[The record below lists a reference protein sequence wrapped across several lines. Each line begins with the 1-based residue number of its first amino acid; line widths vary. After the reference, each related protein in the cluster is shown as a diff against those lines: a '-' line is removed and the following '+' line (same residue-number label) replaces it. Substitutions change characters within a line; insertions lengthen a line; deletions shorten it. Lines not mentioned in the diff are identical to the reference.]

1 MAMDRLF
8 QLMKE
13 KNASDMFFAVNS
25 PVHIKINGN
34 LIPINQQKLERENI
48 ASLLAEVATPE
59 QMAELERT
67 NELNMGISVAN
78 LGRFRLSAFRQRGSI
93 SAVFRFVPAN
103 IPALGDLGLPPI
115 LAELIMEKRGL
126 LLLVGA
132 TGSGK
137 STTIAS
143 MLDHRN
149 ELRAGHI
156 LTLEDPIEYLFKNK
170 KSIVNQREIGS
181 DAVDFYTA
189 LRNSMRQAPDCILI
203 GEIRDKETMAAA
215 LAYAQS
221 GHLVLAT
228 LHANNSYNALNRIIS
243 FYPIENRP
251 ALLQDLSSAVKAIVS
266 QRLVRSSAGGTRQ
279 AAVEVMVNTRYVA
292 DLIEKGEIGQ
302 IKEAMEKSLSPGSQT
317 FESALLQLVKSG
329 LVTQEEALANADS
342 ATNLLWLL
350 NNGPDSKDAPPKE
363 EGSSRPTR
371 VRRSPSSRSIPDGV
385 GSGPR
390 AAAIAWGQ
398 VPTASSIAW
407 GQVPTGPAGVEP
419 CGATVSQEASL
430 H

>member
-1 MAMDRLF
+1 MMMERLF

-34 LIPINQQKLERENI
+34 LIPINQNKLEPDNIRVLLSEI
-48 ASLLAEVATPE
+48 ASPE
-59 QMAELERT
+59 QMEELDRD

-93 SAVFRFVPAN
+93 SAVFRFVPAT
-103 IPALGDLGLPPI
+103 IPPLAELGLPSV
-115 LAELIMEKRGL
+115 LSELIMEKRGL
-126 LLLVGA
+126 LLIVGA

-149 ELRAGHI
+149 EQRHGHI

-181 DAVDFYTA
+181 DAKSFDVA

-203 GEIRDKETMAAA
+203 GEIRDKDTMAAA

-266 QRLVRSSAGGTRQ
+266 QRLVRAKAGGQRH
-279 AAVEVMVNTRYVA
+279 AAVEIMVNTRYIA

-302 IKEAMEKSLSPGSQT
+302 IKEAMDKSLSPGSQS
-317 FESALLQLVKSG
+317 FEKALLELVHAD
-329 LVTQEEALANADS
+329 LITQDEALANADS
-342 ATNLLWLL
+342 ATNLLWLI
-350 NNGPDSKDAPPKE
+350 NNGPDSKAKE
-363 EGSSRPTR
+363 EEAPK
-371 VRRSPSSRSIPDGV
+371 PAEPDGP
-385 GSGPR
+385 SF
-390 AAAIAWGQ
+390 
-398 VPTASSIAW
+398 TEFTLDS
-407 GQVPTGPAGVEP
+407 
-419 CGATVSQEASL
+419 
-430 H
+430 

>member
-1 MAMDRLF
+1 MMMERLF

-34 LIPINQQKLERENI
+34 LIPINQNKLEPENI
-48 ASLLAEVATPE
+48 QVLLSEIASPE
-59 QMAELERT
+59 QMAELERE
-67 NELNMGISVAN
+67 NELNMGISVPN

-93 SAVFRFVPAN
+93 SAVFRFVPAS
-103 IPALGDLGLPPI
+103 IPPLAELGLPPV
-115 LAELIMEKRGL
+115 LSELIMEKRGL
-126 LLLVGA
+126 LLIVGA

-149 ELRAGHI
+149 EQRSGHI

-181 DAVDFYTA
+181 DAASFDVA

-203 GEIRDKETMAAA
+203 GEIRDKDTMAAA

-266 QRLVRSSAGGTRQ
+266 QRLVRSKAGGARQ
-279 AAVEVMVNTRYVA
+279 AAVEIMVNTRYVA

-302 IKEAMEKSLSPGSQT
+302 IKEAMDKSLSPGSQS
-317 FESALLQLVKSG
+317 FEKALLELVQAE
-329 LVTQEEALANADS
+329 LITQEEALANADS
-342 ATNLLWLL
+342 ATNLLWLI
-350 NNGPDSKDAPPKE
+350 NNGPDSQGAKAE
-363 EGSSRPTR
+363 EQARPAEE
-371 VRRSPSSRSIPDGV
+371 SAGPSFTEFTLDN
-385 GSGPR
+385 
-390 AAAIAWGQ
+390 
-398 VPTASSIAW
+398 
-407 GQVPTGPAGVEP
+407 
-419 CGATVSQEASL
+419 
-430 H
+430 

>member
-1 MAMDRLF
+1 MMMERLF

-34 LIPINQQKLERENI
+34 LIPINQNKLEPDNI
-48 ASLLAEVATPE
+48 RVLLAEIASPE
-59 QMAELERT
+59 QMDELDRD
-67 NELNMGISVAN
+67 NELNMGISVPN

-93 SAVFRFVPAN
+93 SAVFRFVPAT
-103 IPALGDLGLPPI
+103 IPPLAELGLPSA
-115 LAELIMEKRGL
+115 LSELIMEKRGL
-126 LLLVGA
+126 LLIVGA

-149 ELRAGHI
+149 EQRHGHI

-170 KSIVNQREIGS
+170 KAIVNQREIGS
-181 DAVDFYTA
+181 DAKSFDVA

-203 GEIRDKETMAAA
+203 GEIRDKDTMAAA

-266 QRLVRSSAGGTRQ
+266 QRLVRAKAGGRRQ
-279 AAVEVMVNTRYVA
+279 AAVEIMVNTRYVA

-302 IKEAMEKSLSPGSQT
+302 IKEAMDKSLSPGSQS
-317 FESALLQLVKSG
+317 FEKALLELVQAD
-329 LVTQEEALANADS
+329 LITQDEALANADS
-342 ATNLLWLL
+342 ATNLLWLI
-350 NNGPDSKDAPPKE
+350 NNGPDSKAKE
-363 EGSSRPTR
+363 EEAPK
-371 VRRSPSSRSIPDGV
+371 PAEPDGP
-385 GSGPR
+385 SF
-390 AAAIAWGQ
+390 
-398 VPTASSIAW
+398 TEFTLDS
-407 GQVPTGPAGVEP
+407 
-419 CGATVSQEASL
+419 
-430 H
+430 

>member
-1 MAMDRLF
+1 MMAMDRLF

-13 KNASDMFFAVNS
+13 KHASDMFFAVNS

-34 LIPINQQKLERENI
+34 LIPINQQKLEPENI
-48 ASLLAEVATPE
+48 LSLLAEVASPA
-59 QMAELERT
+59 QMEELARD

-103 IPALGDLGLPPI
+103 IPALGDLGLPAI
-115 LAELIMEKRGL
+115 LSELIMEKRGL

-181 DAVDFYTA
+181 DALDFSTA

-203 GEIRDKETMAAA
+203 GEIRDQETMAAA

-243 FYPIENRP
+243 FYPIENRA

-266 QRLVRSSAGGTRQ
+266 QRLVRSSAGGARQ

-317 FESALLQLVKSG
+317 FEAALLGLVNSG
-329 LVTQEEALANADS
+329 LVSQEEALANADS

-350 NNGPDSKDAPPKE
+350 NNGPDSKHAQQQE
-363 EGSSRPTR
+363 EQAAKPADQG
-371 VRRSPSSRSIPDGV
+371 PSF
-385 GSGPR
+385 
-390 AAAIAWGQ
+390 
-398 VPTASSIAW
+398 TEF
-407 GQVPTGPAGVEP
+407 TLN
-419 CGATVSQEASL
+419 T
-430 H
+430 

>member
-1 MAMDRLF
+1 MMMERLF

-34 LIPINQQKLERENI
+34 LIPINQNKLEPENI
-48 ASLLAEVATPE
+48 RVLLSEIASPE
-59 QMAELERT
+59 QMEELDRD

-93 SAVFRFVPAN
+93 SAVFRFVPAT
-103 IPALGDLGLPPI
+103 IPPLAELGLPPV
-115 LAELIMEKRGL
+115 LSELIMEKRGL
-126 LLLVGA
+126 LLIVGA

-149 ELRAGHI
+149 EQRHGHI

-170 KSIVNQREIGS
+170 KSIINQREIGS
-181 DAVDFYTA
+181 DAKSFDVA

-203 GEIRDKETMAAA
+203 GDIRDKDTMAAA

-266 QRLVRSSAGGTRQ
+266 QRLVRAKAGGRRQ
-279 AAVEVMVNTRYVA
+279 AAVEIMVNTRYVA

-302 IKEAMEKSLSPGSQT
+302 IKEAMDKSLSPGSQS
-317 FESALLQLVKSG
+317 FEKALLELVQAD
-329 LVTQEEALANADS
+329 LITQEEALANADS
-342 ATNLLWLL
+342 ATNLLWLI
-350 NNGPDSKDAPPKE
+350 NNGPDSKAKE
-363 EGSSRPTR
+363 EEAPKPAEPEG
-371 VRRSPSSRSIPDGV
+371 PSFTEFTLDS
-385 GSGPR
+385 
-390 AAAIAWGQ
+390 
-398 VPTASSIAW
+398 
-407 GQVPTGPAGVEP
+407 
-419 CGATVSQEASL
+419 
-430 H
+430 

>member
-1 MAMDRLF
+1 MMMERLF

-34 LIPINQQKLERENI
+34 LIPINQNKLEPENI
-48 ASLLAEVATPE
+48 EVLLAEIASSE
-59 QMAELERT
+59 QMAELERE
-67 NELNMGISVAN
+67 NELNMGISVPN

-103 IPALGDLGLPPI
+103 IPPLAELGLPPV
-115 LAELIMEKRGL
+115 LSELIMEKRGL
-126 LLLVGA
+126 LLVVGA

-149 ELRAGHI
+149 EQRSGHI

-181 DAVDFYTA
+181 DAASFEVA

-203 GEIRDKETMAAA
+203 GEIRDKDTMAAA

-266 QRLVRSSAGGTRQ
+266 QRLVRSKEGGRRQ
-279 AAVEVMVNTRYVA
+279 AAVEIMVNTRYVA
-292 DLIEKGEIGQ
+292 DLIENGDIGQ
-302 IKEAMEKSLSPGSQT
+302 IKEAMDKSLSPGSQS
-317 FESALLQLVKSG
+317 FEKALLELVQADLIS
-329 LVTQEEALANADS
+329 QEEALANADS
-342 ATNLLWLL
+342 ATNLLWLI
-350 NNGPDSKDAPPKE
+350 NNGPDSQAAKDEA
-363 EGSSRPTR
+363 SARPA
-371 VRRSPSSRSIPDGV
+371 VD
-385 GSGPR
+385 
-390 AAAIAWGQ
+390 
-398 VPTASSIAW
+398 PTAPSF
-407 GQVPTGPAGVEP
+407 TEF
-419 CGATVSQEASL
+419 SL
-430 H
+430 DN

>member
-1 MAMDRLF
+1 MMMERLF

-34 LIPINQQKLERENI
+34 LIPINQNKLEPDNIRVLLSEI
-48 ASLLAEVATPE
+48 ASPE
-59 QMAELERT
+59 QMDELDRD
-67 NELNMGISVAN
+67 NELNMGISVPN

-93 SAVFRFVPAN
+93 SAVFRFVPAT
-103 IPALGDLGLPPI
+103 IPPLAELGLPSV
-115 LAELIMEKRGL
+115 LSELIMEKRGL
-126 LLLVGA
+126 LLIVGA

-149 ELRAGHI
+149 EQRHGHI

-181 DAVDFYTA
+181 DAKSFDVA

-203 GEIRDKETMAAA
+203 GEIRDKDTMAAA

-251 ALLQDLSSAVKAIVS
+251 ALLQDLSSAVRAIVS
-266 QRLVRSSAGGTRQ
+266 QRLVRSKAGGRRQ
-279 AAVEVMVNTRYVA
+279 AAVEIMVNTRYIA
-292 DLIEKGEIGQ
+292 DLIEKGEIGE
-302 IKEAMEKSLSPGSQT
+302 IKEAMDKSLSPGSQS
-317 FESALLQLVKSG
+317 FEKALLELVQAD
-329 LVTQEEALANADS
+329 LITQDEALANADS
-342 ATNLLWLL
+342 ATNLLWLI
-350 NNGPDSKDAPPKE
+350 NNGPDSQAKVEEAPKPVE
-363 EGSSRPTR
+363 
-371 VRRSPSSRSIPDGV
+371 
-385 GSGPR
+385 
-390 AAAIAWGQ
+390 
-398 VPTASSIAW
+398 
-407 GQVPTGPAGVEP
+407 PAGPSFTEF
-419 CGATVSQEASL
+419 TLDS
-430 H
+430 

>member
-34 LIPINQQKLERENI
+34 LIPINQHRLEPDNIISLLSEIASPEQMQELERE
-48 ASLLAEVATPE
+48 
-59 QMAELERT
+59 
-67 NELNMGISVAN
+67 NELNMGVSVAN

-93 SAVFRFVPAN
+93 SAVFRFVPAS
-103 IPALGDLGLPPI
+103 IPPLDELGLPSV
-115 LAELIMEKRGL
+115 LLDLIMEKRGL
-126 LLLVGA
+126 LLIVGA

-149 ELRAGHI
+149 EQRSGHI

-181 DAVDFYTA
+181 DATSFSTA

-243 FYPIENRP
+243 FYPIESRA

-266 QRLVRSSAGGTRQ
+266 QRLVKSSAGGQRQ
-279 AAVEVMVNTRYVA
+279 AAVEVMLNTRYIA

-302 IKEAMEKSLSPGSQT
+302 IKDAMDKSLSPGSQS
-317 FESALLQLVKSG
+317 FETALLKLVKDG

-350 NNGPDSKDAPPKE
+350 NNGPDSQQQAEEQQKPGDEPPGTSFTE
-363 EGSSRPTR
+363 FT
-371 VRRSPSSRSIPDGV
+371 
-385 GSGPR
+385 
-390 AAAIAWGQ
+390 
-398 VPTASSIAW
+398 
-407 GQVPTGPAGVEP
+407 
-419 CGATVSQEASL
+419 L
-430 H
+430 NN

>member
-34 LIPINQQKLERENI
+34 LIPINQQKLEPDNITSLLSEI
-48 ASLLAEVATPE
+48 ASRE
-59 QMAELERT
+59 QMQELERE
-67 NELNMGISVAN
+67 NELNMGISVPN

-103 IPALGDLGLPPI
+103 IPPLADLGLPPV
-115 LAELIMEKRGL
+115 LADLIMEKRGL

-170 KSIVNQREIGS
+170 RSIVNQREIGS
-181 DAVDFYTA
+181 DANSFYTA

-243 FYPIENRP
+243 FYPIENRA

-266 QRLVRSSAGGTRQ
+266 QRLVRSAAGGTRQ
-279 AAVEVMVNTRYVA
+279 AAVEIMVNTRYVS

-302 IKEAMEKSLSPGSQT
+302 IKEAMEKSMSPGSQS
-317 FESALLQLVKSG
+317 FESALYQLVQSG
-329 LVTQEEALANADS
+329 LVSQEEALANADS

-350 NNGPDSKDAPPKE
+350 NNGPDSKTAKAAEPPPEIKPPE
-363 EGSSRPTR
+363 ESSFTEFTLN
-371 VRRSPSSRSIPDGV
+371 S
-385 GSGPR
+385 
-390 AAAIAWGQ
+390 
-398 VPTASSIAW
+398 
-407 GQVPTGPAGVEP
+407 
-419 CGATVSQEASL
+419 
-430 H
+430 

>member
-1 MAMDRLF
+1 MAMERLF

-34 LIPINQQKLERENI
+34 LIPINQHRLEPENI
-48 ASLLAEVATPE
+48 HSLLSEIASPE
-59 QMAELERT
+59 QMAELERE
-67 NELNMGISVAN
+67 NELNMGVSVPN

-93 SAVFRFVPAN
+93 SAVFRFVPAH
-103 IPALGDLGLPPI
+103 IPPLGELGLPSV
-115 LAELIMEKRGL
+115 LSELIMEKRGL
-126 LLLVGA
+126 LLVVGA

-149 ELRAGHI
+149 EQRTGHI

-181 DAVDFYTA
+181 DATSFYTA

-203 GEIRDKETMAAA
+203 GEIRDRETMAAA

-251 ALLQDLSSAVKAIVS
+251 ALLQDLASSVKAIVS
-266 QRLVRSSAGGTRQ
+266 QRLVKSAAGGQRQ
-279 AAVEVMVNTRYVA
+279 AAVEVMLNTRYIG
-292 DLIEKGEIGQ
+292 DLIEKGEISQ
-302 IKEAMEKSLSPGSQT
+302 IKEAMDKSLSPGSQS
-317 FESALLQLVKSG
+317 FETALFRLVREG
-329 LVTQEEALANADS
+329 LVTQDEALANADS

-350 NNGPDSKDAPPKE
+350 N
-363 EGSSRPTR
+363 
-371 VRRSPSSRSIPDGV
+371 
-385 GSGPR
+385 
-390 AAAIAWGQ
+390 
-398 VPTASSIAW
+398 
-407 GQVPTGPAGVEP
+407 TGPESQTQQEEQNKPAEP
-419 CGATVSQEASL
+419 QGASFTEFTLNS
-430 H
+430 

>member
-1 MAMDRLF
+1 MMMERLF

-34 LIPINQQKLERENI
+34 LIPINQNKLEPENI
-48 ASLLAEVATPE
+48 RVLLSEIASPE
-59 QMAELERT
+59 QMEELERD
-67 NELNMGISVAN
+67 NELNMGISVPN

-93 SAVFRFVPAN
+93 SAVFRFVPAT
-103 IPALGDLGLPPI
+103 IPPLSELGLPPV
-115 LAELIMEKRGL
+115 LSELIMEKRGL
-126 LLLVGA
+126 LLIVGA

-149 ELRAGHI
+149 EQRHGHI

-181 DAVDFYTA
+181 DAKSFDVA
-189 LRNSMRQAPDCILI
+189 LKNSMRQAPDCILI
-203 GEIRDKETMAAA
+203 GEIRDKDTMAAA

-251 ALLQDLSSAVKAIVS
+251 ALLQDLSSSVKAIVS
-266 QRLVRSSAGGTRQ
+266 QRLVRAKGGGRRQ
-279 AAVEVMVNTRYVA
+279 AAVEIMVNTRYVA

-302 IKEAMEKSLSPGSQT
+302 IKDAMDQSLSPGSQS
-317 FESALLQLVKSG
+317 FEKALLALVQAD
-329 LVTQEEALANADS
+329 LITQEEALANADS
-342 ATNLLWLL
+342 ATNLLWLI
-350 NNGPDSKDAPPKE
+350 NNGPDSKAQEVEAPKPVE
-363 EGSSRPTR
+363 
-371 VRRSPSSRSIPDGV
+371 
-385 GSGPR
+385 
-390 AAAIAWGQ
+390 
-398 VPTASSIAW
+398 
-407 GQVPTGPAGVEP
+407 PAGPSFTEF
-419 CGATVSQEASL
+419 TLDQ
-430 H
+430 

>member
-34 LIPINQQKLERENI
+34 LIPINQHKLDPDNI
-48 ASLLAEVATPE
+48 LSLLSEVVTPE
-59 QMAELERT
+59 QLEELNRN
-67 NELNMGISVAN
+67 NELNMGISVPN

-93 SAVFRFVPAN
+93 SAVFRFVPAS
-103 IPALGDLGLPPI
+103 IPPLGELGLPPV
-115 LAELIMEKRGL
+115 LSELIMEKRGL
-126 LLLVGA
+126 LLVVGA

-143 MLDHRN
+143 MLDYRN
-149 ELRAGHI
+149 EQRTGHI

-181 DAVDFYTA
+181 DALDFEIA
-189 LRNSMRQAPDCILI
+189 LRNSLRQAPDVILI
-203 GEIRDKETMAAA
+203 GEIRDRETMTAA

-221 GHLVLAT
+221 GHLVVAT

-251 ALLQDLSSAVKAIVS
+251 ALLQDLASATKAIVS
-266 QRLVRSSAGGTRQ
+266 QRLVRAAAGGTRQ
-279 AAVEVMVNTRYVA
+279 PAVEVMLNTRYIA
-292 DLIEKGEIGQ
+292 DLIEKGELSQ
-302 IKEAMEKSLSPGSQT
+302 IKEAMDKSLSPGSQS
-317 FESALLQLVKSG
+317 FEAALLALVQAG

-342 ATNLLWLL
+342 ATNLLWLM
-350 NNGPDSKDAPPKE
+350 NNGPAKGAEEQNKPDEPPAPTFTE
-363 EGSSRPTR
+363 FTLNG
-371 VRRSPSSRSIPDGV
+371 
-385 GSGPR
+385 
-390 AAAIAWGQ
+390 
-398 VPTASSIAW
+398 
-407 GQVPTGPAGVEP
+407 
-419 CGATVSQEASL
+419 
-430 H
+430 